1 MSQQERLERLA
12 WAVLTSIAM
21 LALLMLLTVTAQAQG
36 MTGTGNF
43 SCSGGT
49 ASGDLLNS
57 GATCPTTLR
66 FDNVFSFLV
75 CNIEQL
81 SSDLMG
87 GMFCGMISRLTPLVT
102 GVVTLAVL
110 FFGMGFTIGVIP
122 ATAREFQKFLIKMA
136 FVIAFATQADL
147 LIGIVYRF
155 LIGGTREGVAITLSG
170 LNDGTEDGASMYAH
184 LDAFLSAVMHM
195 ATDYVGGKWDG
206 TNNPCQNA
214 IFAAMAIMA
223 VAFPPLAYF
232 FIIILVRIAMTFFRA
247 VFGYLYSIVA
257 IAFMLTLAPI
267 FLSLSLFKATSN
279 FFDKWV
285 GYLASFS
292 LQMILVFAFLSFVV
306 SMDFKNMSS
315 GLSDIVVP
323 QQETTETTSFRLPWK
338 YCTLCEFQVVDRTS
352 GTVLA
357 EGDANFISN
366 GKLQCK
372 DNPPKPIS
380 VLTTTSPK
388 EGSTPDKKVL
398 GTLLKFAS
406 TGLLSLLVL
415 AFIVDGVLAII
426 PQLAQKLAGGAGAP
440 YAPQM
445 GGGDPRGGS
454 AVVHIP
460 GESMLESFG
469 RGFNTGY
476 SMAGGSTVGR
486 TAEGVR
492 RGMAQMVYG
501 ALDKDGNPLE
511 RTEANEKYFAQD
523 PGLAGT
529 LRRFLINP
537 HGDRQE

>member
-1 MSQQERLERLA
+1 MSHSERLERLT
-12 WAVLTSIAM
+12 WAVLSSIAV
-21 LALLMLLTVTAQAQG
+21 LALFLLLTATADAQG
-36 MTGTGNF
+36 MVGSGNF
-43 SCSGGT
+43 SCAGARAAGEMLDSGG
-49 ASGDLLNS
+49 S
-57 GATCPTTLR
+57 CPTTLR

-75 CNIEQL
+75 CNIEHL

-87 GMFCGMISRLTPLVT
+87 GMFCGMVSRLAPLVT

-110 FFGMGFTIGVIP
+110 FFGIGFTIGVIP

-136 FVIAFATQADL
+136 LVVAFATQADL
-147 LIGIVYRF
+147 LIGVVYKF
-155 LIGGTREGVAITLSG
+155 LVGGAREGIAIVMSG
-170 LNDGTEDGASMYAH
+170 LNDGTGTGASMYAH
-184 LDAFLSAVMHM
+184 LDAFLGAVVHM

-206 TNNPCQNA
+206 ESNPCKNA

-232 FIIILVRIAMTFFRA
+232 FIVILARIALTFFRA
-247 VFGYLYSIVA
+247 VFGYVYSIVA

-267 FLSLSLFKATSN
+267 FLSMSLFKATSN

-285 GYLASFS
+285 GYLASFA

-306 SMDFKNMSS
+306 SIDFKNMSS
-315 GLSDIVVP
+315 GLTDIVVP
-323 QQETTETTSFRLPWK
+323 QQETTETTSYRLPWK
-338 YCTLCEFQVVDRTS
+338 YCTLCDFKVVDRET
-352 GTVLA
+352 GADMA
-357 EGDANFISN
+357 EGDSNFISK

-372 DNPPKPIS
+372 DSPPKPIS
-380 VLTTTSPK
+380 VLSATAPSSAS
-388 EGSTPDKKVL
+388 GTPDKKVIS
-398 GTLLKFAS
+398 TLLTFAS

-454 AVVHIP
+454 SVVHLP
-460 GESMLESFG
+460 GEDMIGSFG
-469 RGFNTGY
+469 RGFQSGY
-476 SMAGGSTVGR
+476 TDAGGNAIGR
-486 TAEGVR
+486 TAEGMR
-492 RGMAQMVYG
+492 RGMALMITG
-501 ALDKDGNPLE
+501 KTEDGRESP
-511 RTEANEKYFAQD
+511 QD

-529 LRRFLINP
+529 LRKFLINP